1 MNKNIYSQ
9 LGKSSL
15 PEGWVMI
22 PEHTI
27 KPVEKEIG
35 LELGPSHVLC
45 GKEYL
50 VFARYKDSDDFLVY
64 VNDGTERFAS
74 VYLEFSAKPLAS
86 SNFPYT
92 VFYDSL
98 DELGKKYYG

>member
-1 MNKNIYSQ
+1 MNDHIYLRLRQ
-9 LGKSSL
+9 FKL
-15 PEGWVMI
+15 PEGWVLI
-22 PEHTI
+22 PEHTAG
-27 KPVEKEIG
+27 PVEKEIA
-35 LELGPSHVLC
+35 LELGPGHVLA
-45 GKEYL
+45 GKECL
-50 VFARYKDSDDFLVY
+50 AFARYQDSDDFLVY

-74 VYLEFSAKPLAS
+74 VYLEFSAKPLTS